1 MSQTRNLSAREDR
14 KEEWWKRYLID
25 LILAF
30 IVGILLTC
38 LIFALPLHPHPRL
51 ATILL
56 GYLFIVLSL
65 VYTRGVIT
73 AILAAFIGCAVLDFL
88 FVPPILSIWVSQ
100 VEDGW
105 ELLIFLLFAI
115 TLSYSYARMRDRM
128 EKVKR
133 QKYEESTR
141 YEEQLRKQ
149 IEEVSRRDHQMSV
162 FYEVMQATREQKD
175 LRSQLD
181 LIADTIENVFCSCGV
196 RSCAFL
202 LPNLDEQLFLQKLA
216 RQTSSLKELSSIE
229 ETSVMWVMQHATSV
243 VLSDVPLISHEKS
256 SYFRRVVASNTASDR
271 EIYRL
276 NYLVPLISGRRV
288 LGESGQKVLGVLHI
302 LIEDIEHPELASI
315 KRCLE
320 LPSESPTTQPELFP
334 KLLDHAVFLIEQAL
348 IERALMQQESLNK
361 ELQKR
366 TEELHTTILSSV
378 SHDFHTPLTLIKGA
392 ASSLLSQGSQS
403 YEEGEFRQ
411 MLEDIVSEANW
422 LERIVMRMLDLSRIE
437 QGALKLEKELYPIEE
452 IILYTLDLGHMRSLI
467 QGRDINIEIP
477 EELPPVE
484 VDPIFIGQVLV
495 NLIENAIRYTPVE
508 STIEISVRA
517 DDEQLFVLVTDH
529 GPGIPPSEL
538 DHVFES
544 FYRVKQR
551 INGVVAASSN
561 QGSGLGLAV
570 CQGFVKAHGGRIWA
584 ENRDG
589 GGAKL
594 QFTLPLHPAERVEY
608 EKDSRG

>member
-1 MSQTRNLSAREDR
+1 MFRIRSMPAPDTSN
-14 KEEWWKRYLID
+14 EEWWKRYLID
-25 LILAF
+25 IFLAF
-30 IVGILLTC
+30 LVGFLLTC
-38 LIFALPLHPHPRL
+38 LIFALPLHPRL

-56 GYLFIVLSL
+56 GYLFIVLCL
-65 VYTRGVIT
+65 VYTRGVRT
-73 AILAAFIGCAVLDFL
+73 AILAAFIGCAALDFL
-88 FVPPILSIWVSQ
+88 VVPPVFSIRVAQ
-100 VEDGW
+100 VEDGGQM
-105 ELLIFLLFAI
+105 LIFLIVAI
-115 TLSYSYARMRDRM
+115 ALSYSYSRLRTRM

-133 QKYEESTR
+133 QKDEECIR

-149 IEEVSRRDHQMSV
+149 SEEVSRRDRQMSV
-162 FYEVMQATREQKD
+162 FYEVMQATRDQKD

-181 LIADTIENVFCSCGV
+181 LIARTIEDVFCTCGV
-196 RSCAFL
+196 RSCAFF
-202 LPNLDEQLFLQKLA
+202 LPNFDDKHFLNILA
-216 RQTSSLKELSSIE
+216 KQSSNTRALTSNEEASL
-229 ETSVMWVMQHATSV
+229 MWVMQYAKSV
-243 VLSDVPLISHEKS
+243 VLSDAPLISHEKGS
-256 SYFRRVVASNTASDR
+256 HLRRIVARNTTGDR
-271 EIYRL
+271 EIYRR
-276 NYLVPLISGRRV
+276 NFLVPLISGRRV
-288 LGESGQKVLGVLHI
+288 LGESGERVLGVLNM
-302 LIEDIEHPELASI
+302 LIEDIDNPELASI

-320 LPSESPTTQPELFP
+320 SPSESPTTQSELFP

-366 TEELHTTILSSV
+366 TEELHTTIISSV

-392 ASSLLSQGSQS
+392 ASSLLSQGSHS
-403 YEEGEFRQ
+403 DGEAEYRQ
-411 MLEDIVSEANW
+411 MLEAIVSESNW

-467 QGRDINIEIP
+467 QGRNINIEIP
-477 EELPPVE
+477 EALPPVE

-508 STIEISVRA
+508 SPIEISVWA
-517 DDEQLFVLVTDH
+517 DDEQLFVLVADH

-551 INGVVAASSN
+551 INGGVPASSN

>member
-1 MSQTRNLSAREDR
+1 MFQSRNPSARKASRVEG
-14 KEEWWKRYLID
+14 WKRYFID
-25 LILAF
+25 LLLAF
-30 IVGILLTC
+30 IVGLLLTF
-38 LIFALPLHPHPRL
+38 LIFALPLHPHL

-56 GYLFIVLSL
+56 GYLFIVLCL
-65 VYTRGVIT
+65 VYTRGLRI
-73 AILAAFIGCAVLDFL
+73 AILTAFIGCAVLDFL
-88 FVPPILSIWVSQ
+88 FVPPVLSIWVNQ

-105 ELLIFLLFAI
+105 ELIIFLLFAI
-115 TLSYSYARMRDRM
+115 TLSYSIARMRNRM

-133 QKYEESTR
+133 QKDEESMR

-149 IEEVSRRDHQMSV
+149 LDEVSRRDHQMSV

-175 LRSQLD
+175 LRAQLD
-181 LIADTIENVFCSCGV
+181 IIALTIEHVFCACGV

-202 LPNLDEQLFLQKLA
+202 LPNFDEKLFLQKLTK
-216 RQTSSLKELSSIE
+216 QPSSLNELSSLE
-229 ETSVMWVMQHATSV
+229 ETSVMWVMQHAKSV
-243 VLSDVPLISHEKS
+243 VLSDVPLISHNNNR
-256 SYFRRVVASNTASDR
+256 YLRRIVASNTASDR

-276 NYLVPLISGRRV
+276 SYLVPLISGRRV
-288 LGESGQKVLGVLHI
+288 LGESGEKVLGVLHI
-302 LIEDIEHPELASI
+302 LIDDVEHPELALM

-320 LPSESPTTQPELFP
+320 SPSDSVTTQPELFP

-366 TEELHTTILSSV
+366 AEELHTTILSSV
-378 SHDFHTPLTLIKGA
+378 SHDFHTPLTQIKGA
-392 ASSLLSQGSQS
+392 ASSLLSQGLHS
-403 YEEGEFRQ
+403 YEEGEYRQ

-437 QGALKLEKELYPIEE
+437 QRALKLEKELYPIEE

-467 QGRDINIEIP
+467 QGRDINIDIP

-508 STIEISVRA
+508 SSIEISVRA
-517 DDEQLFVLVTDH
+517 DDEQLFVMVADQ

-538 DHVFES
+538 DHIFES

-551 INGVVAASSN
+551 VNDGVTASSN

-570 CQGFVKAHGGRIWA
+570 CQGFVHAHGGRIWA
-584 ENRDG
+584 ENREG

-594 QFTLPLHPAERVEY
+594 QFTLPLHLAERVGH